1 MLQDDTVAISRAA
14 LVPRAAARPDL
25 GARLVEWLMSPAGQ
39 QVLAEALRLAAPG
52 LRIGGPPRGQPLTR
66 TLGDPCRPVPP
77 GPGLLAHP
85 DRRPATG

>member
-1 MLQDDTVAISRAA
+1 MRALIAVLAA
-14 LVPRAAARPDL
+14 LGVSALAA
-25 GARLVEWLMSPAGQ
+25 
-39 QVLAEALRLAAPG
+39 LAEALRLPAPG
-52 LRIGGPPRGQPLTR
+52 LRIGGPLAR